1 MNIEQWPL
9 DRIIPYVRNPRKG
22 QAVTAVKASIKEF
35 GFRQPIVVDR
45 DGVIVVGHTRYLAA
59 QELRLKTVPVHVAT
73 ELTPIQIKA
82 YRLADNRTAQNATW
96 DEELL
101 KLELLELQESEFD
114 LELTAFTK
122 NNIDQ
127 ILADSINQDDLWQGM
142 PEFNQEDQLG
152 VQKITV
158 HFKTRDDVVEFT
170 KLIGQP
176 ITEKTNNIWFPDRE
190 IVKNKDFGYVADAT

>member
-59 QELRLKTVPVHVAT
+59 QELGLKTVPVHVAT